1 VIVQDGLDA
10 IQRRAEEIL
19 VAEARGTL
27 ANPPWLATCRRRV
40 TEVAGAALHSR
51 VASSSVSGLAQV
63 RALTEAASPCHAGA
77 QV

>member
-1 VIVQDGLDA
+1 MPSSAG
-10 IQRRAEEIL
+10 RR
-19 VAEARGTL
+19 RSWWPRRGGTL